1 MQPLG
6 GPQLD
11 LSAQVAIVR
20 AKTRPW
26 KSIIALVLAIAAAGT
41 SAWAQTHFHH
51 FFDGSG
57 ATYQVVAA
65 ATATAFAG
73 FGSVATVG
81 LSGKVGSL
89 LRPVTGVGH
98 AAVVRY
104 ALLLIGAII
113 VLIGTLLLFGV
124 EVGQLLLGGALTTV
138 FVSIAA
144 QQALGNVFSGVVLL
158 IARPFNVGDAIRLR
172 AGALSGEIDGTVTE
186 IGITYV
192 KLSTV
197 NGIVSVPNS
206 QVLNA
211 AVGPLPAGDYPAPPP
226 VAPPPVWPAA
236 APAAAAPAPAATAA
250 QAAVAAATAAVAA
263 AQAAVGPGPAAAPAP
278 VPAAAAGFADGAS
291 AGPVGTDDGAGGGHR
306 ANFSGE
312 Q

>member
-1 MQPLG
+1 MQPLD

-11 LSAQVAIVR
+11 LSSQVAIVR

-26 KSIIALVLAIAAAGT
+26 KSIIALVLAVAAAGT
-41 SAWAQTHFHH
+41 SGWAQGYFHH
-51 FFDGSG
+51 FFDGT
-57 ATYQVVAA
+57 APMYQVIAA
-65 ATATAFAG
+65 GTAVAFAV
-73 FGSVATVG
+73 FGTVATVG

-89 LRPVTGVGH
+89 LSPVAGVGH

-113 VLIGTLLLFGV
+113 VLVVTLVVFGV
-124 EVGQLLLGGALTTV
+124 RVGNLLLGGALTTV

-144 QQALGNVFSGVVLL
+144 QQALGNVFSGLVLL

-172 AGALSGEIDGTVTE
+172 AGAVSGEIDGTVTE
-186 IGITYV
+186 IGITYL

-211 AVGPLPAGDYPAPPP
+211 AVGPLPSGDYPAPPP
-226 VAPPPVWPAA
+226 VAPPQVWPAA
-236 APAAAAPAPAATAA
+236 APAGAPAAATAA
-250 QAAVAAATAAVAA
+250 QVAVAAAQAAVAA
-263 AQAAVGPGPAAAPAP
+263 AQAAVTPGPAATPPAGAAPD
-278 VPAAAAGFADGAS
+278 AAAGSADG
-291 AGPVGTDDGAGGGHR
+291 
-306 ANFSGE
+306 
-312 Q
+312 